1 MNEADTLSK
10 LVLLTGVLMV
20 GNILISAACSSL
32 RVPAL
37 VGYLFLGFVLGIL
50 ETRWGLLASDG
61 RTVLQFL
68 AKIGVVV
75 LLFRVGLE
83 SKPAKLLHQLR
94 KASGIAVSNVAI
106 SGAVAYLAASR
117 LLDLGFIAS
126 LIIATASV
134 ATSVGL
140 TVGVWREAGALDT
153 ADGELLIDVAE
164 IDDVLGVVLMALLF
178 AVLPTFLGGGG
189 LPDPAHI
196 GGITLGFAVK
206 LLLFGTFCGLFAKYA
221 EKPITAFFSNLSAEP
236 VPMLVVTG
244 IGFTVAAIAGLIGFS
259 VAIGAFFAGLMF
271 SRDERSKEIDE
282 TFDSLYQLFTP
293 FFFIGIGVMVDL
305 DSLGGA
311 MVPAGVVLAAAVT
324 GKLLGAAIPLLAT
337 TGWRSAILIGISLV
351 PRAEIFMVVMER
363 GARLGEQVI
372 SPEIFSAMILVSA
385 ATCFFTPLLLNP
397 LLERQQRAT
406 SESLQPHE

>member
-10 LVLLTGVLMV
+10 LVLLTGVLV
-20 GNILISAACSSL
+20 VCNILIAAACKRL

-37 VGYLFLGFVLGIL
+37 VGYLVLGFVLGIL
-50 ETRWGLLASDG
+50 GNRWGLLGGEA
-61 RTVLQFL
+61 RTVLEFL
-68 AKIGVVV
+68 AKIGVVA

-94 KASGIAVSNVAI
+94 KASGVAVANVAI
-106 SGAVAYLAASR
+106 SGALAYLAASW
-117 LLDLGFIAS
+117 LLDLGMVTS

-140 TVGVWREAGALDT
+140 TVGVWREADALDT
-153 ADGELLIDVAE
+153 PEGGLLVDVAE

-178 AVLPTFLGGGG
+178 AVVPTLLGGNG
-189 LPDPAHI
+189 LPDPARI
-196 GGITLGFAVK
+196 GSITLVFTVK
-206 LLLFGTFCGLFAKYA
+206 LLLFGAFCGVFAKYA
-221 EKPITAFFSNLSAEP
+221 EKPITGFFSRISSEP
-236 VPMLVVTG
+236 APMLVVAG
-244 IGFTVAAIAGLIGFS
+244 IGFTVAALAGLIGFS

-271 SRDERSKEIDE
+271 SRDERAEEIDD

-293 FFFIGIGVMVDL
+293 FFFIGIGLMVDL

-311 MVPAGVVLAAAVT
+311 MVPAGVLVAAAVV
-324 GKLLGAAIPLLAT
+324 GKLLGAGAPLLAT
-337 TGWRSAILIGISLV
+337 TGWSSALVIGVSLV

-363 GARLGEQVI
+363 GARLGEKVVP
-372 SPEIFSAMILVSA
+372 PEIFSAMILVSA

-397 LLERQQRAT
+397 MLRRNQSTT
-406 SESLQPHE
+406 SE